1 VPGFGRG
8 ARAGTSVGPGGAYR
22 DGEDVL
28 GWSKG
33 GVLRGQSPPRIAFLR
48 KVLEEGPPEGLE
60 PIDKWQ
66 DVRTAGKKGEYYLVY
81 FGKESPREWAFA
93 LPAAGL
99 TGPLK
104 VRLEVLDT
112 WAMTVTPVP
121 GTFELRPKDRYVY
134 TCADRPKVPLPGTP
148 YVALRIRRVR

>member
-33 GVLRGQSPPRIAFLR
+33 GVLHGRSPARIAFLR

-81 FGKESPREWAFA
+81 FGRDNPTEW
-93 LPAAGL
+93 
-99 TGPLK
+99 
-104 VRLEVLDT
+104 
-112 WAMTVTPVP
+112 
-121 GTFELRPKDRYVY
+121 TFELPRAGLKDPARPRGRGIP
-134 TCADRPKVPLPGTP
+134 TCA
-148 YVALRIRRVR
+148 